1 MPVFHSGGYFLSS
14 PLSFLT
20 LPPLPLSFFL
30 SFLCDETFQVDR
42 CELGWPMTH
51 DSDFEFMPSLSCA
64 HALAR
69 GFGKLW
75 NEVQHVTPLLVQKVW
90 APDRVLDSI

>member
-1 MPVFHSGGYFLSS
+1 
-14 PLSFLT
+14 
-20 LPPLPLSFFL
+20 
-30 SFLCDETFQVDR
+30 
-42 CELGWPMTH
+42 MTH